1 MKLFKNYKKLYET
14 EVQNRKA
21 YEKRYKEIKK
31 ENEELQKETGLADL
45 RVKYE
50 KVLNEKFEEDVLI
63 RKLKEELAKVK
74 IELEDTQGFLT
85 QETQAK
91 EVLKKE
97 RANLK
102 RELTNLKKK
111 LKEE

>member
-1 MKLFKNYKKLYET
+1 MIFKNYKQLYET
-14 EVQNRKA
+14 ELANRKA
-21 YEKRYKEIKK
+21 YEQRYREKEK
-31 ENEELQKETGLADL
+31 ECQELQEKTGLANL
-45 RVKYE
+45 RVKYD
-50 KVLNEKFEEDVLI
+50 KLISDKFEQDTLL
-63 RKLKEELAKVK
+63 RKLKEELAKVR
-74 IELEDTQGFLT
+74 IELEDTKGFLA

-97 RANLK
+97 RTNLK